1 KLDNGLFQTCNKP
14 ETATA
19 TWRNSFQRIQDDQ
32 QKIIPFVQCI
42 KSKSILSYDA
52 QKTGSNSH
60 KLHVETCKDAGHSQ
74 SHRIIASDILPDRT
88 TIARRVNSLA
98 GEKRLEFIEMLKVD
112 LKNAKL
118 FGITCDYWKNK
129 YSCESYLTINMHYGE
144 NGQIQNV
151 MLKTMLFTASKTG
164 ENTWNAIL
172 ATLNSYG
179 IDSDK
184 CHIIFITDNGANLVK
199 AFKREAHLRYVCHCI
214 NLTVQQAIESVPV
227 TEMQTSWM
235 ISNYWG
241 LRLEE
246 SKTPEIH
253 QLQNECRTLVT
264 HTRWNSTYEMFESVW
279 PNFREVED
287 ILLNRN
293 EEHFLDNI
301 DHTLAKEVADLLS
314 TFKIGSEV
322 LSADDTPT
330 LHLVLPFFK
339 KFKQCCVTRNS
350 EKLSTT
356 KLKGILLQKLDEK
369 IWLSGI
375 HYICSFLHPE
385 TKSLSSFTQSERN
398 AVVASVRKMIKT
410 LGIDQEALSAPT
422 TATTPTHKRNPN
434 KRAKRDKLN
443 VDDILREFGSKDASS
458 THDEDDEPYDGIN
471 EYIKTKFI
479 YPKGGNILTWWK
491 DRSIIYK
498 QLSRLALSLLAIPA
512 SSATAER
519 IFSETG
525 RILEP
530 RRQL

>member
-1 KLDNGLFQTCNKP
+1 
-14 ETATA
+14 
-19 TWRNSFQRIQDDQ
+19 
-32 QKIIPFVQCI
+32 
-42 KSKSILSYDA
+42 
-52 QKTGSNSH
+52 
-60 KLHVETCKDAGHSQ
+60 
-74 SHRIIASDILPDRT
+74 
-88 TIARRVNSLA
+88 
-98 GEKRLEFIEMLKVD
+98 KRLEFIEMLKVD

-246 SKTPEIH
+246 K
-253 QLQNECRTLVT
+253 
-264 HTRWNSTYEMFESVW
+264 
-279 PNFREVED
+279 
-287 ILLNRN
+287 
-293 EEHFLDNI
+293 HFLDNI

-314 TFKIGSEV
+314 TFKIGSEL
-322 LSADDTPT
+322 LSTDDTPT

-350 EKLSTT
+350 EKLATT

-369 IWLSGI
+369 IWLSEI

-385 TKSLSSFTQSERN
+385 TKSLSSLTQSERN

-422 TATTPTHKRNPN
+422 IATTPTHKKNPN

-458 THDEDDEPYDGIN
+458 TDDEDDEPYDEIN

-519 IFSETG
+519 IFSETE
-525 RILEP
+525 RILEA
-530 RRQL
+530 RRQLLSSESVDSLVFFRNFNEN

>member
-1 KLDNGLFQTCNKP
+1 MDLRRSATEACVKFCSYDMRPFDIMNGHGFQTLCQ
-14 ETATA
+14 A
-19 TWRNSFQRIQDDQ
+19 
-32 QKIIPFVQCI
+32 
-42 KSKSILSYDA
+42 L
-52 QKTGSNSH
+52 
-60 KLHVETCKDAGHSQ
+60 LDAGHSQ
-74 SHRIIASDILPDRT
+74 SHRIIALDILPDCT
-88 TIARRVNSLA
+88 TIARSVNSLA
-98 GEKRLEFIEMLKVD
+98 DKKRLEFIEMLKVD
-112 LKNAKL
+112 LKNAEL

-129 YSCESYLTINMHYGE
+129 YSCESYLTINMHYGK

-151 MLKTMLFTASKTG
+151 MLKTMLFTASKTA

-184 CHIIFITDNGANLVK
+184 CHIIFITDSGANLVK
-199 AFKREAHLRYVCHCI
+199 AFKGEAHLRCVSHCI
-214 NLTVQQAIESVPV
+214 NLTAQQAIESV
-227 TEMQTSWM
+227 
-235 ISNYWG
+235 
-241 LRLEE
+241 
-246 SKTPEIH
+246 PEIH

-264 HTRWNSTYEMFESVW
+264 HFKRCELQHLLDTTLKHDL
-279 PNFREVED
+279 ED